1 MRFVPHCRSTQS
13 SSGDAMRS
21 RPAAGLWQE
30 TLTACRSARRRFWTS
45 WSSIRSGRSAPR
57 RRRGESRRE
66 ISSVP
71 GSRVPPRTTAP
82 AGHGSLGSV
91 ETAPDGRI
99 AIHCDGVEIGTGIGT
114 AAANRVAA
122 HLGAVAD
129 EIALAR
135 VDAFGPLG
143 LVASGNP
150 YTMDQQVQDAAAR
163 NPRWVPAISS
173 GTGASTS
180 AHVGTRPAGEAARV
194 IFRFGLWPAALELWG
209 MAPNAPRGNQGE
221 KARWNDG
228 QLILPGLAP
237 LPLPAM
243 AAKAHARNG
252 VTGAMAHSFNR
263 WAWSQA
269 TFAVAGQAWT
279 ADIDALAVRRG
290 A

>member
-57 RRRGESRRE
+57 RRRGESR
-66 ISSVP
+66 VACATKNY
-71 GSRVPPRTTAP
+71 GT
-82 AGHGSLGSV
+82 GGDCSLGSV
-91 ETAPDGRI
+91 EIAPDGRI

-150 YTMDQQVQDAAAR
+150 YTMDQQAQDAAAR

-209 MAPNAPRGNQGE
+209 IAPNDPRANQWE

-237 LPLPAM
+237 LPLPAI
-243 AAKAHARNG
+243 AAKAH
-252 VTGAMAHSFNR
+252 
-263 WAWSQA
+263 
-269 TFAVAGQAWT
+269 
-279 ADIDALAVRRG
+279 
-290 A
+290 